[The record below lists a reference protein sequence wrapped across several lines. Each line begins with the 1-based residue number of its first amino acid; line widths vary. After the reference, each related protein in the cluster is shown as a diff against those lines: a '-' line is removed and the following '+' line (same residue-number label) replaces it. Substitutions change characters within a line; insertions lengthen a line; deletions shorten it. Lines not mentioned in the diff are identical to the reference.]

1 MPEDSSNRQSK
12 ASVRRTTITLVLV
25 AVAFYAAFIVA
36 QIVRSQGGA

>member
-1 MPEDSSNRQSK
+1 MNDNADNRQGKS
-12 ASVRRTTITLVLV
+12 SVRRTTVTLVLV